1 MKERTEAHFSAF
13 FEQYPQLRG
22 LESAL
27 HGGAKLLT
35 DAFCGGGKVLV
46 CGNGGSAAD
55 AEHAAGELL
64 KSFVLRRPI
73 EGARRGKLIELY
85 GGEEGNRLADGMQQ
99 GLACIPLTSFCA
111 YNTAFL
117 NDCNDEMLFAQLVNA
132 LGKEGDVLWAFST
145 SGNSANVLAAAKVA
159 RALGMRVLAMTGS
172 SGGKLRAWADVLLNV
187 PSDVV
192 YRIQELH
199 LPVYHILCLAAES
212 ECFAL

>member
-1 MKERTEAHFSAF
+1 MLK
-13 FEQYPQLRG
+13 P
-22 LESAL
+22 
-27 HGGAKLLT
+27 
-35 DAFCGGGKVLV
+35 CGVG
-46 CGNGGSAAD
+46 
-55 AEHAAGELL
+55 
-64 KSFVLRRPI
+64 RPVA
-73 EGARRGKLIELY
+73 GARREKLVELY

-172 SGGKLRAWADVLLNV
+172 SGGKLRAWADVLLTV
-187 PSDVV
+187 PADVV